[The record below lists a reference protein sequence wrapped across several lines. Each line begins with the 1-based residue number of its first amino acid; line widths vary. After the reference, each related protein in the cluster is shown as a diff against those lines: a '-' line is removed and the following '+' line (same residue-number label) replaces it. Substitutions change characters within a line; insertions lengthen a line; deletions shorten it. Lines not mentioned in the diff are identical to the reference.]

1 MAYSAEVNDF
11 TNRIQGYHLAL
22 SKNRENFNDCIK
34 NNEKDDK
41 TKLINSNMYYAYNK
55 LADDLISYITSA
67 KLTEEEAKYLI
78 KIIGRDSTTKTN
90 SSDYFI
96 NMITDLKELQKLEDK
111 RAVYDELYYGLV
123 NNNVNENNIAEFNG
137 NQRVLYDTNNNNQAA

>member
-34 NNEKDDK
+34 NNEKADK
-41 TKLINSNMYYAYNK
+41 IKLINSNMYYAYNK

-78 KIIGRDSTTKTN
+78 EIVGRDLTTKTN

>member
-111 RAVYDELYYGLV
+111 RAAYELYYGLV
-123 NNNVNENNIAEFNG
+123 NNNINENNIAEFNG

>member
-34 NNEKDDK
+34 NNEKADK
-41 TKLINSNMYYAYNK
+41 IKLINSNMYYAYNK

-111 RAVYDELYYGLV
+111 RAAYELYYGLV

>member
-11 TNRIQGYHLAL
+11 ANRIQGYHLAL

-41 TKLINSNMYYAYNK
+41 IKLINSNMYYAYNK

-78 KIIGRDSTTKTN
+78 EIVGRDLTTKIN

>member
-11 TNRIQGYHLAL
+11 ANRIQGYHLAL

-34 NNEKDDK
+34 NNEKADK
-41 TKLINSNMYYAYNK
+41 IKLINSNMYYAYNK

-78 KIIGRDSTTKTN
+78 EIVGRDLTTKTN

-96 NMITDLKELQKLEDK
+96 NMITDLKKLQELEDK

>member
-11 TNRIQGYHLAL
+11 ANRIQGYHLAL

-34 NNEKDDK
+34 NNEKADK
-41 TKLINSNMYYAYNK
+41 IKLINSNMYYAYNK

-78 KIIGRDSTTKTN
+78 EIVGRDLTTKTN

-111 RAVYDELYYGLV
+111 RAVYELYYGLV
-123 NNNVNENNIAEFNG
+123 NNNINENNIAEFNG

>member
-11 TNRIQGYHLAL
+11 ANRIQGYHLAL

-34 NNEKDDK
+34 NNEKADK
-41 TKLINSNMYYAYNK
+41 IKLINSNMYYAYNK

-78 KIIGRDSTTKTN
+78 EIVGRDLTTKTN